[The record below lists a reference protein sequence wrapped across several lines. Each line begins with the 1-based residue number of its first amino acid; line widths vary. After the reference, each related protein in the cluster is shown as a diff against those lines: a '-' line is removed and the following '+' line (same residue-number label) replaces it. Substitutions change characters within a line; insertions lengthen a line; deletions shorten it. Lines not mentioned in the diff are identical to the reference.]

1 MNTNPEITEIKNIV
15 QQNRDILQQ
24 HSITLQQ
31 HGEIL
36 QRHGAILQ
44 QHGEILLEVVKEQN
58 YLRGALDQINERFST
73 LDARMNSMENRI
85 VSVENR
91 MIALEDRM
99 GLFDAR
105 LTDTYASLSKDIR
118 DNFKWTIGLM
128 IPVWFGILAAI
139 AVELVKG

>member
-1 MNTNPEITEIKNIV
+1 MNTDPEIAEIKNIV
-15 QQNRDILQQ
+15 QQNRDM
-24 HSITLQQ
+24 
-31 HGEIL
+31 L
-36 QRHGAILQ
+36 QRHGEILQ

-58 YLRGALDQINERFST
+58 YLRGALDQVNERFGT

-91 MIALEDRM
+91 MNSLE
-99 GLFDAR
+99 AR
-105 LTDTYASLSKDIR
+105 LTDTESRLSKDIR